1 MNLFTSSEQ
10 PGLFD
15 DAGAAGDVRAPV
27 LMSLNPIYY
36 DLIWASEKRHEF
48 RRRFLTDQAVRWYV
62 YLTAPVARLGAVI
75 DLDVAVVDTPQRI
88 ADIAERARA
97 GNGASVFEYV
107 RDLPHAFA
115 IPILRVA
122 EYPGMTLEQLK
133 DELGAFHPPQ
143 GYTKLRNH
151 PELLSICEKVTAD
164 SPTREMTVSGH

>member
-1 MNLFTSSEQ
+1 MTMNLFTSSEQ

-88 ADIAERARA
+88 ADIAVCDRYRPAAPSGLVDRE
-97 GNGASVFEYV
+97 
-107 RDLPHAFA
+107 
-115 IPILRVA
+115 LR
-122 EYPGMTLEQLK
+122 TS
-133 DELGAFHPPQ
+133 
-143 GYTKLRNH
+143 R
-151 PELLSICEKVTAD
+151 
-164 SPTREMTVSGH
+164 